1 MSAPREKCE
10 IPFFEKNGPP
20 GKSPGVGSGHSVLGR
35 DGICGKSRG
44 QQRSL
49 QWCGASFI
57 HTWLLASWGS
67 WGHLYTMSITRL
79 AQLPLAARGSFSA
92 NRENVLI
99 KPLTR
104 QPASSRGL
112 LGKVAHPS
120 LLGSLSWC
128 RVATE
133 GSFEL
138 IAILLPQPPECQD
151 L

>member
-1 MSAPREKCE
+1 MRFLSLRKMDRQEKAQERVLAILCWAE
-10 IPFFEKNGPP
+10 MEFGSDRM
-20 GKSPGVGSGHSVLGR
+20 GKTQRTTVLPAMVWGLLHS
-35 DGICGKSRG
+35 
-44 QQRSL
+44 
-49 QWCGASFI
+49 
-57 HTWLLASWGS
+57 HLASSFMGLL
-67 WGHLYTMSITRL
+67 GHLFTMSITCL

-99 KPLTR
+99 KPLAR
-104 QPASSRGL
+104 QPASTRGL

-120 LLGSLSWC
+120 LLGSLLWC
-128 RVATE
+128 GVATE